1 MDHVISILEITLG
14 DHIYVRAGLGFTI
27 SKEGIVVPGQDWNN
41 SEQWMVVTNDVVQ
54 PDGSFPQLRLVT
66 LNEFQA
72 PELKLRRVRY
82 NQGGEILH
90 HIKLE
95 GTSYVEQQVPI
106 DAIAENALLL
116 YLLSQSSD
124 VYGDQLQTLLGEQYK
139 RFSYI
144 CSTTYA
150 KDWALSFNLN
160 SFDPQLSFDDKQNSS
175 SAQATVESVAAE
187 RNSTSRGY
195 ECPHAV
201 ETNELR
207 RGDHIYA
214 WRKGIIY
221 QHHAIV
227 IGRSDVPEEGH
238 RTHPIPI
245 IQDLMVIENNRTDSP
260 CIRIVTLAHF
270 ANNYRIQR
278 VQYGRN
284 NLVDVFCNDI
294 KMRGKCHFQD
304 SLLVDDIVK
313 NALFLYH
320 CGDPNRQSQMG
331 EYDFLFHN
339 CEHFAF
345 ACSTDGTLIDR
356 YEQKNQLPDYRSQQW
371 QATLNVASS
380 AAVTAAWH
388 TLDKT
393 EAWKYLIESILPSM
407 KGFSQPILKV
417 VVNGA
422 SFQQAL
428 QSFIRIAGPV
438 AGIVSGIACFVEIAL
453 LSVRHIIYLT
463 TEGLKRT
470 KALAIGLA
478 IELAQFV
485 KGIIQSIVSN
495 GLTACCSLI
504 GGALGLLIPIPFINI
519 LLSVA
524 FGFAGFALG
533 RYIGGVPSNLY
544 LYHKNKKDKDHQRKM
559 VS

>member
-1 MDHVISILEITLG
+1 
-14 DHIYVRAGLGFTI
+14 
-27 SKEGIVVPGQDWNN
+27 
-41 SEQWMVVTNDVVQ
+41 MVVTNDVVQ
-54 PDGSFPQLRLVT
+54 PDGSFPQLHLVT
-66 LNEFQA
+66 LNEFQG

-82 NQGGEILH
+82 NQGGKVLH

-116 YLLSQSSD
+116 YLLSQSID
-124 VYGDQLQTLLGEQYK
+124 DYGDQLQTLLGEQYK

-160 SFDPQLSFDDKQNSS
+160 SVDPQLSFDDKQNSS
-175 SAQATVESVAAE
+175 SAQVTVQGITKE

-195 ECPHAV
+195 EWSHAV

-214 WRKGIIY
+214 WRKGILY

-227 IGRSDVPEEGH
+227 IGRSDVPKEGH

-260 CIRIVTLAHF
+260 CIRIVTLAYF
-270 ANNYRIQR
+270 ASNYLIQR

-304 SLLVDDIVK
+304 SLPVDDIVK

-320 CGDPNRQSQMG
+320 C
-331 EYDFLFHN
+331 
-339 CEHFAF
+339 A
-345 ACSTDGTLIDR
+345 DGTLIDR
-356 YEQKNQLPDYRSQQW
+356 YEQRNQLPDYRSQQW